1 MSPLN
6 TVPPLGSGIPTS
18 SASRGTVRNSGE
30 PSSRI
35 AYGEDVVSISGSAG
49 GGNPSPDVVSEV
61 VSLYQRLTGK
71 TLSEGEITRL
81 RGAISSDGELT
92 REEFNEICRAHFTK
106 EAWKAFT
113 GGHSVKSVDDLLYY
127 LREFEDYQVATQVS
141 FDYFSQ
147 CTKIIIS
154 DELTSLIHSMSGE
167 DLNRMCQTHREI
179 ARRILG
185 YIQGKSIPDERQI
198 RESGSDY
205 NFGDEIEAL
214 NEEQRARFDKMMAA
228 AILNELNN
236 NSERRGIDLG
246 DLNLQDPLM
255 SRIFMREAFSQYAL
269 ERREI
274 SSSQFSR
281 LKEMAGQVEKLREL
295 LTRNSAESVRLRNEI
310 LGNEFN
316 LDALDAN
323 SPQFQAVLNKLKEG
337 ASERDILEALHAVP
351 LRSLSPTREGNP
363 VGGNTQTQT
372 LEGIPNLAFNSIAI
386 YA

>member
-1 MSPLN
+1 
-6 TVPPLGSGIPTS
+6 
-18 SASRGTVRNSGE
+18 
-30 PSSRI
+30 
-35 AYGEDVVSISGSAG
+35 VVG
-49 GGNPSPDVVSEV
+49 EV

-113 GGHSVKSVDDLLYY
+113 GGHSVKSIDDLLYY

-154 DELTSLIHSMSGE
+154 DELTSFIHSMSRE

-205 NFGDEIEAL
+205 NFGDEIEDL

-255 SRIFMREAFSQYAL
+255 SRIFMEEAFRPYAL
-269 ERREI
+269 ERKEV

-281 LKEMAGQVEKLREL
+281 LKEMAGQVEKLRKL
-295 LTRNSAESVRLRNEI
+295 LTRDSAESVRLRNEI